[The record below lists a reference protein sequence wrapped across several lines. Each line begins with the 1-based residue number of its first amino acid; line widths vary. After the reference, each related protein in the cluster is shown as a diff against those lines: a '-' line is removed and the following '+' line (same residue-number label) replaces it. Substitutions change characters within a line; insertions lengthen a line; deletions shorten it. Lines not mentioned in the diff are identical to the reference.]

1 MRTRLRGLYCLTDNR
16 FTPEDCLLENVEQA
30 LRGGARIMQYRDK
43 QSSAATRLEQAQALN
58 QLCREYDALL
68 IINDDV
74 ELAAQ
79 SGAQG
84 VHLGRDDAA
93 LAAARDFLGQQYL
106 IGASCYNQIALA
118 EAAVQSGA
126 DYIAFGRFYTS
137 STKPEAA
144 QADIQLLQQAKNL
157 GVPVCAIG
165 GITQENAAPLV
176 EAGADMIA
184 VVAGVFDQPDITEAA
199 KHLSSLFPK
208 L

>member
-1 MRTRLRGLYCLTDNR
+1 MTTNLSGLYVLTDNR
-16 FTPEDCLLENVEQA
+16 LTPDEQLIESVEKALL
-30 LRGGARIMQYRDK
+30 GGARIIQYRDK
-43 QSSAATRLEQAQALN
+43 QSSEATRLQQARTLN
-58 QLCREYDALL
+58 QLCREYEALL

-93 LAAARDFLGQQYL
+93 LVAAREYLGNRFLV
-106 IGASCYNQIALA
+106 GASCYNQIALA
-118 EAAVQSGA
+118 ETAIRSGA
-126 DYIAFGRFYTS
+126 DYVAFGRFFTS
-137 STKPEAA
+137 STKPEAT
-144 QADIQLLQQAKNL
+144 QADIQLLQQAREL

-165 GITQENAAPLV
+165 GITQDNAAILI

-199 KHLSSLFPK
+199 ARLSSLFPK

>member
-1 MRTRLRGLYCLTDNR
+1 MTNKLSGLYVLTDNR
-16 FTPEDCLLENVEQA
+16 LTPDEQLIESVEQA
-30 LRGGARIMQYRDK
+30 LRGGARIAQYRDK
-43 QSSAATRLEQAQALN
+43 QSTAETRLKQARALN
-58 QLCREYDALL
+58 QLCREHEALL

-74 ELAAQ
+74 ELAIE
-79 SGAQG
+79 SGAHG

-93 LAAARDFLGQQYL
+93 LAAARDYLGSQHL
-106 IGASCYNQIALA
+106 IGASCYNRIDLA

-165 GITQENAAPLV
+165 GITQVNAASLV

-184 VVAGVFDQPDITEAA
+184 VVAGVFDQPDITQAA

>member
-1 MRTRLRGLYCLTDNR
+1 MTNNLSGLYVLTDNR
-16 FTPEDCLLENVEQA
+16 LTPDERLIESVEQA
-30 LRGGARIMQYRDK
+30 LRGGARIIQYRDK
-43 QSSAATRLEQAQALN
+43 QSSHALRLQQARALN

-79 SGAQG
+79 SGAHG

-93 LAAARDFLGQQYL
+93 LAAAREYLGTQFL

-118 EAAVQSGA
+118 ETAISSGA
-126 DYIAFGRFYTS
+126 DYVAFGRFFTS

-144 QADIQLLQQAKNL
+144 QADIHLLQQAREL

-165 GITQENAAPLV
+165 GITQGNATTLI

-184 VVAGVFDQPDITEAA
+184 VVAGVFGQPDIVQAA
-199 KHLSSLFPK
+199 SQLSSLFPK
-208 L
+208 H

>member
-1 MRTRLRGLYCLTDNR
+1 MTNNLAGLYVLTDNHL
-16 FTPEDCLLENVEQA
+16 TPDERLNESVEQA
-30 LRGGARIMQYRDK
+30 LRGGARIIQYRDK
-43 QSSAATRLEQAQALN
+43 QSSDAIRLQQARALN

-79 SGAQG
+79 SGAHG

-93 LAAARDFLGQQYL
+93 LAAARAYLGTQFL

-118 EAAVQSGA
+118 EIAISSGA
-126 DYIAFGRFYTS
+126 DYVAFGRFFTS
-137 STKPEAA
+137 STKPEAT
-144 QADIQLLQQAKNL
+144 QADIQLLQRAREL

-165 GITQENAAPLV
+165 GITQNNATLLI

-184 VVAGVFDQPDITEAA
+184 VVAGVFGQPDIVQAA
-199 KHLSSLFPK
+199 SHLSSLFPK
-208 L
+208 H

>member
-1 MRTRLRGLYCLTDNR
+1 MTSNLSGLYVLTDNR
-16 FTPEDCLLENVEQA
+16 LTPDEQLIESVEQA
-30 LRGGARIMQYRDK
+30 LCGGAWIVQYRDK
-43 QSSAATRLEQAQALN
+43 QSSAEIRLEQARALN
-58 QLCREYDALL
+58 RLCREYDALL

-93 LAAARDFLGQQYL
+93 LAAARDYLGKQYL

-118 EAAVQSGA
+118 EAAIQSGA
-126 DYIAFGRFYTS
+126 DYVAYGRFYTS

-144 QADIQLLQQAKNL
+144 QADIPLLQQSRAL

-165 GITQENAAPLV
+165 GITQENAATLI

-199 KHLSSLFPK
+199 TRLSSLFPK

>member
-1 MRTRLRGLYCLTDNR
+1 MTNNLSGLYVLTDNR
-16 FTPEDCLLENVEQA
+16 LTPDERLIESVEQA
-30 LRGGARIMQYRDK
+30 LRGGARIIQYRDK
-43 QSSAATRLEQAQALN
+43 QSSHALRLQQARALN

-79 SGAQG
+79 SGAHG

-93 LAAARDFLGQQYL
+93 LAAAREYLGTQFL

-118 EAAVQSGA
+118 ETAISSGA
-126 DYIAFGRFYTS
+126 DYVAFGRFFTS

-144 QADIQLLQQAKNL
+144 QADIQLLQQAREL

-165 GITQENAAPLV
+165 GITQGNATTLI

-184 VVAGVFDQPDITEAA
+184 VVAGVFGQPDIVKAA
-199 KHLSSLFPK
+199 SQLSSLFPK
-208 L
+208 H